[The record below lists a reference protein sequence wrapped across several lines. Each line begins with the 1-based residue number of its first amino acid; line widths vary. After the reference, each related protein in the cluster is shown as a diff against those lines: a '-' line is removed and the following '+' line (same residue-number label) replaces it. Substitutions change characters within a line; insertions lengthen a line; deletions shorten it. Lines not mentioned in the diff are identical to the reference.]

1 MKESGNENTFSIDD
15 PVALSFPQF
24 KFVSKEVVER
34 LKVCSS
40 ASCYMEDLAE
50 IENSLGK
57 NLNKVHNN

>member
-1 MKESGNENTFSIDD
+1 MKESGGETAFNVDD
-15 PVALSFPQF
+15 RLGLSFPQF

-57 NLNKVHNN
+57 SLNKVYYQ

>member
-1 MKESGNENTFSIDD
+1 MKESSDDSAVGLDD
-15 PVALSFPQF
+15 PLGLSFPQF

-57 NLNKVHNN
+57 SLNKVH